1 MIVPFNRLTLLENGA
16 QYFPALIA
24 AIDAA
29 ECEVHLESY
38 LYEADAVGLAVAEA
52 LMRAAARGVCVHVLL
67 DGFGARGFP
76 AELAERLS
84 QAGVAWR
91 HYRPE
96 RGLLRLRRHRL
107 RRLHRK
113 LVVVDGRVAF
123 VGGIN
128 IIADDNAPGHPSHR
142 YDFAVRVEGPL
153 AQEVYAAMRRLW
165 WLVEW
170 SRSRRRVPFGSA
182 PPMPAPAGNQSA
194 ELLLRDNLR
203 YRRRIED
210 AYFHAVRNA
219 KHEIVIANAY
229 FLPGWRFRHALA
241 EAAQRGVRVVLLL
254 QGRVEYRVQ
263 HYATLALYRFFLERG
278 VEIYEYRRSF
288 LHAKVAVVD
297 RGWATVGSSNIDP
310 FSLVLAREANIAVHD
325 RPFAADLRSRLY
337 AALHAGA
344 VQVHRLPWRLL
355 PWHTRALAWLAYG
368 LVRALAGLVGY
379 AREFG
384 ELDSRGRDGRKGG

>member
-1 MIVPFNRLTLLENGA
+1 MIVPSNRLTLLENGP
-16 QYFPALIA
+16 QYFPALLA
-24 AIDAA
+24 ALDAA
-29 ECEVHLESY
+29 EAEVRLESY

-52 LMRAAARGVCVHVLL
+52 LLRAAARGVRVYVLL
-67 DGFGARGFP
+67 DGFGASGFS
-76 AELAERLS
+76 AGLAARLS
-84 QAGVAWR
+84 AAGVQWLY
-91 HYRPE
+91 YRPE

-123 VGGIN
+123 IGGIN

-142 YDFAVRVEGPL
+142 YDYAVQVEGPL
-153 AQEVYAAMRRLW
+153 VHEVHAAMRRLW

-170 SRSRRRVPFGSA
+170 SRSRRRTSMGPTFPVPDA
-182 PPMPAPAGNQSA
+182 AGTQAA
-194 ELLLRDNLR
+194 ELLLRDNWR
-203 YRRRIED
+203 HRHRIED
-210 AYFHAVRNA
+210 AYFKAIRDA

-229 FLPGWRFRHALA
+229 FLPGWRFRHALT

-254 QGRVEYRVQ
+254 QGRIEYRIQ

-278 VEIYEYRRSF
+278 VEIYEYRSSF

-297 RGWATVGSSNIDP
+297 RSWATVGSSNIDP

-325 RPFAADLRSRLY
+325 RALASDLHGRIFAS
-337 AALHAGA
+337 LHSGA
-344 VQVHRLPWRLL
+344 SQVHRLPWRLL
-355 PWHTRALAWLAYG
+355 PWHRRALAWLGYG
-368 LVRALAGLVGY
+368 IVRALTGLVGY

-384 ELDSRGRDGRKGG
+384 EADGRSGRQAS

>member
-1 MIVPFNRLTLLENGA
+1 MIVPANRLALLENGT
-16 QYFPALIA
+16 QYFPALLA
-24 AIDAA
+24 AIDSA
-29 ECEVHLESY
+29 EAEVRLESY
-38 LYEADAVGLAVAEA
+38 LYEADGIGLAVAEA
-52 LMRAAARGVCVHVLL
+52 LMRAAARGVRVYLLL
-67 DGFGARGFP
+67 DGFGANGFSR
-76 AELAERLS
+76 ELAERLS
-84 QAGVAWR
+84 AAGVAWC

-96 RGLLRLRRHRL
+96 HGLLRLRRHRL

-113 LVVVDGRVAF
+113 LVAVDGRVAF

-142 YDFAVRVEGPL
+142 YDYAVRVEGPL
-153 AQEVYAAMRRLW
+153 VHEIHAAMRRLW

-170 SRSRRRVPFGSA
+170 SRSGRRVSMGSA
-182 PPMPAPAGNQSA
+182 FPVPAAAGTQAA
-194 ELLLRDNLR
+194 ELLLRDNWR
-203 YRRRIED
+203 HRRRIEE
-210 AYFHAVRNA
+210 AYFKAIRDA

-254 QGRVEYRVQ
+254 QGRIEYRIQ

-278 VEIYEYRRSF
+278 VEIYEYRSSF

-297 RGWATVGSSNIDP
+297 RSWATVGSSNIDP

-325 RPFAADLRSRLY
+325 RAFASDLHARIFAALR
-337 AALHAGA
+337 AGA
-344 VQVHRLPWRLL
+344 NQVHRLPWRLL
-355 PWHTRALAWLAYG
+355 PWHRRALAWLGYG
-368 LVRALAGLVGY
+368 VVRALAGLVGY

-384 ELDSRGRDGRKGG
+384 GVDGDVPGGMKNR